1 MNIKSLFGDK
11 AFYKM
16 VMLITIPIIV
26 QNGITSF
33 VSLLDNIMVG
43 RLGTAEMTGV
53 AISNQ
58 LMMIYQL
65 CIFGAT
71 SGAGIFGAQFFG
83 NKDLK
88 GVRNVMR
95 FKFISGVLISL
106 IFIIVFAA
114 FADPLLNLFLKG
126 EGTPEQIAQTLHFG
140 KVYMFFVLIQLVPF
154 SIIQTYAS
162 SLREC
167 GETVVPMKAGIV
179 AVLTNLIG
187 DYILIFGSFGAPK
200 LGVVGAAVATDIA
213 RLVEL
218 AYILVWIYKDKN
230 NAPYARGIY
239 SQLFNIP
246 KALTKDIIKK
256 GAPLMLNEYL
266 WAQGQ
271 AVISQCLSLR
281 GIIVIAAVN
290 INFTISNMFMVV
302 CMSMGSAISIIVGQ
316 LMGAN
321 KMKEAKDTD
330 KKLIMFAIILSLI
343 VSAALVVVAP
353 LFPQTYDTEPEVK
366 ALATKLIW
374 ITAFCM
380 PLWSFCNA
388 CYFTLRSG
396 GKTIITFIF
405 DSAFVWVGNIPVAFL
420 LSRFTAM
427 PIVPLF
433 FCANAIDVIKCVIG
447 FIMVKKGIWL
457 NNIVEDKS

>member
-353 LFPQTYDTEPEVK
+353 LFPQIYDTEPEVK

>member
-1 MNIKSLFGDK
+1 
-11 AFYKM
+11 M
-16 VMLITIPIIV
+16 VMLITIPIII

-43 RLGTAEMTGV
+43 RLGTEEMSGV

-58 LMMIYQL
+58 LIMIFQL
-65 CIFGAT
+65 CIFGAF
-71 SGAGIFGAQFFG
+71 SGAGIFGAQFYG
-83 NKDLK
+83 NGDHK

-95 FKFISGVLISL
+95 FKFLAGLLISIL
-106 IFIIVFAA
+106 FMTVFAV
-114 FADPLLNLFLKG
+114 FSEPLLKLFLKG
-126 EGTPEQIAQTLHFG
+126 EGTPQAIAETLHFG
-140 KVYMFFVLIQLVPF
+140 KEYMYLVLIQLIPF
-154 SIIQTYAS
+154 SIVQMYAS

-167 GETVVPMKAGIV
+167 GETVVPMQAGII

-187 DYILIFGSFGAPK
+187 DYLLIFGSFGFPE
-200 LGVVGAAVATDIA
+200 LGVAGAAIATDFA
-213 RLVEL
+213 RFVEL
-218 AYILVWIYKDKN
+218 AYILIWIYKDKN

-239 SQLFNIP
+239 SNLFAIP
-246 KALTKDIIKK
+246 KVLTIDIIKK
-256 GAPLMLNEYL
+256 GTPLMINEYL

-281 GIIVIAAVN
+281 GLAVIAAVN

-321 KMKEAKDTD
+321 KMEEAKDTD
-330 KKLIMFAIILSLI
+330 RKLIMFGIILSLI
-343 VSAALVVVAP
+343 VSVALVIVAP
-353 LFPQTYDTEPEVK
+353 LFPHVYDTEPEVRM
-366 ALATKLIW
+366 LATKLILV
-374 ITAFCM
+374 TAFCM
-380 PLWSFCNA
+380 PIWTFCNA

-405 DSAFVWVGNIPVAFL
+405 DSAFVWACNIPLAFV

-433 FCANAIDVIKCVIG
+433 FCVNAIDVIKCIIG
-447 FIMVKKGIWL
+447 FVMVKKGVWL

>member
-114 FADPLLNLFLKG
+114 FADPLLKLFLKG

-353 LFPQTYDTEPEVK
+353 LFPQIYDTEPEVK

-433 FCANAIDVIKCVIG
+433 FCANAIDVVKCVIG

>member
-1 MNIKSLFGDK
+1 
-11 AFYKM
+11 M
-16 VMLITIPIIV
+16 VMLITIPIII

-43 RLGTAEMTGV
+43 RLGTEEMSGV
-53 AISNQ
+53 ALSNQ
-58 LMMIYQL
+58 LMMIFQL
-65 CIFGAT
+65 CIFGAV
-71 SGAGIFGAQFFG
+71 SGAGIFGAQFYG
-83 NKDLK
+83 NGDHK

-95 FKFISGVLISL
+95 FKFLSGLLISVVFMA
-106 IFIIVFAA
+106 IFAIFAE
-114 FADPLLNLFLKG
+114 PLLKLFLKG
-126 EGTPEQIAQTLHFG
+126 EGTPQAVADTLHFG
-140 KVYMFFVLIQLVPF
+140 KEYMYFVLIQLIPF
-154 SIIQTYAS
+154 SIVQMYAS

-179 AVLTNLIG
+179 AVFTNLVG
-187 DYILIFGSFGAPK
+187 DYLLIFGSFGFPR
-200 LGVVGAAVATDIA
+200 LGVAGAAIATDFA
-213 RLVEL
+213 RIVEL
-218 AYILVWIYKDKN
+218 AYILTWIYKDKN

-239 SQLFNIP
+239 SNLFAIP
-246 KALTKDIIKK
+246 KVLTIDIIKK
-256 GAPLMLNEYL
+256 GTPLMINEYL

-330 KKLIMFAIILSLI
+330 RKLIVFAVILSLMVSVALII
-343 VSAALVVVAP
+343 VSP
-353 LFPQTYDTEPEVK
+353 FFPQLYDTEPEVR
-366 ALATKLIW
+366 ALATRLIW
-374 ITAFCM
+374 VTAFCM
-380 PLWSFCNA
+380 PLWSFCNG

-405 DSAFVWVGNIPVAFL
+405 DSAFVWLGNIPVAFV
-420 LSRFTAM
+420 LSRFTAL

-433 FCANAIDVIKCVIG
+433 FAVNAIDLIKCVIG
-447 FIMVKKGIWL
+447 FIMVKKGLWL

>member
-353 LFPQTYDTEPEVK
+353 LFPQIYDTEPEVK

-433 FCANAIDVIKCVIG
+433 FCANAIDVVKRVIG